1 MRAALSSLSVRAVT
15 PSVPSL
21 LRRGSPGS
29 SHNVTGEPYGAAASA
44 AAAAATPTGNRR
56 YGALGTGRTSPT
68 SVRAAE
74 AVEAAFGDDD
84 DAADAGDGDP
94 RPCYALFSFEV
105 RRRAP
110 ATGPGHAKSGS
121 VGEFLSTQATVTD
134 DVRAQSAERRLL
146 GGLAD
151 LQASR
156 RDLRAVASVFAVHA
170 EHEPDAA
177 AGRGR
182 ARLFG
187 APHEPRRRLLGRW
200 PSRPHWWAPAPNPC
214 GAERVVLTPTQAAS

>member
-29 SHNVTGEPYGAAASA
+29 SHSVTGEPYGAAVSA
-44 AAAAATPTGNRR
+44 ASAAATPTGHRR

-74 AVEAAFGDDD
+74 AVEAAFGDDED
-84 DAADAGDGDP
+84 ADAGDDP

-105 RRRAP
+105 RRRAQ
-110 ATGPGHAKSGS
+110 ATGPGHPKTGS

-134 DVRAQSAERRLL
+134 DVRIHSATLRFDAWPTDLLERQLL
-146 GGLAD
+146 RIA
-151 LQASR
+151 
-156 RDLRAVASVFAVHA
+156 
-170 EHEPDAA
+170 
-177 AGRGR
+177 RGR
-182 ARLFG
+182 CSFRCLRSAR
-187 APHEPRRRLLGRW
+187 
-200 PSRPHWWAPAPNPC
+200 
-214 GAERVVLTPTQAAS
+214 T